1 MFADYHVHSHFSEDT
16 DFPMELEIQKAIKL
30 GMDELCFTEHSD
42 YDVPTVVNCDYDAYF
57 EEMEKMKDK
66 YKGQI
71 TLKTGIEFGIQTH
84 TTKAYEETF
93 RQYPFDFVIFS
104 CHQVENKEYWR
115 QEPQEGKTQLEYNRR
130 YYQEILDVVKDLIE
144 QIFEVVIAD
153 GKGIELNTSS
163 RAYKLKSLMPSKEI
177 LKLYHDMGGKI
188 ITIGSDAHNAD
199 RIGDCVMESQKILK
213 DIGFDGIY
221 TFEKMKPEFHRF

>member
-84 TTKAYEETF
+84 TTKAYEES
-93 RQYPFDFVIFS
+93 PS
-104 CHQVENKEYWR
+104 CR
-115 QEPQEGKTQLEYNRR
+115 T
-130 YYQEILDVVKDLIE
+130 
-144 QIFEVVIAD
+144 
-153 GKGIELNTSS
+153 S
-163 RAYKLKSLMPSKEI
+163 RAQTSAFSSPRLNHTGRTWVGSAALRRKGSSPLSTRDEPSARPAQI
-177 LKLYHDMGGKI
+177 SSFALQMF
-188 ITIGSDAHNAD
+188 S
-199 RIGDCVMESQKILK
+199 
-213 DIGFDGIY
+213 
-221 TFEKMKPEFHRF
+221 

>member
-84 TTKAYEETF
+84 TTKKHSDSI
-93 RQYPFDFVIFS
+93 R
-104 CHQVENKEYWR
+104 
-115 QEPQEGKTQLEYNRR
+115 L
-130 YYQEILDVVKDLIE
+130 IL
-144 QIFEVVIAD
+144 
-153 GKGIELNTSS
+153 
-163 RAYKLKSLMPSKEI
+163 
-177 LKLYHDMGGKI
+177 
-188 ITIGSDAHNAD
+188 
-199 RIGDCVMESQKILK
+199 
-213 DIGFDGIY
+213 
-221 TFEKMKPEFHRF
+221 

>member
-93 RQYPFDFVIFS
+93 RQKHLVRWAKRLGCLLIKNYLFCSYRVL
-104 CHQVENKEYWR
+104 
-115 QEPQEGKTQLEYNRR
+115 QEVQ
-130 YYQEILDVVKDLIE
+130 
-144 QIFEVVIAD
+144 
-153 GKGIELNTSS
+153 
-163 RAYKLKSLMPSKEI
+163 
-177 LKLYHDMGGKI
+177 
-188 ITIGSDAHNAD
+188 
-199 RIGDCVMESQKILK
+199 RIC
-213 DIGFDGIY
+213 F
-221 TFEKMKPEFHRF
+221 

>member
-84 TTKAYEETF
+84 TTKAYEETC
-93 RQYPFDFVIFS
+93 S
-104 CHQVENKEYWR
+104 GTN
-115 QEPQEGKTQLEYNRR
+115 
-130 YYQEILDVVKDLIE
+130 
-144 QIFEVVIAD
+144 
-153 GKGIELNTSS
+153 SS
-163 RAYKLKSLMPSKEI
+163 FFLSKV
-177 LKLYHDMGGKI
+177 L
-188 ITIGSDAHNAD
+188 
-199 RIGDCVMESQKILK
+199 
-213 DIGFDGIY
+213 
-221 TFEKMKPEFHRF
+221 

>member
-71 TLKTGIEFGIQTH
+71 TL
-84 TTKAYEETF
+84 
-93 RQYPFDFVIFS
+93 
-104 CHQVENKEYWR
+104 R
-115 QEPQEGKTQLEYNRR
+115 QELNLEFRR
-130 YYQEILDVVKDLIE
+130 IRRKRMKKHSDSIRLIL
-144 QIFEVVIAD
+144 
-153 GKGIELNTSS
+153 
-163 RAYKLKSLMPSKEI
+163 
-177 LKLYHDMGGKI
+177 
-188 ITIGSDAHNAD
+188 
-199 RIGDCVMESQKILK
+199 
-213 DIGFDGIY
+213 
-221 TFEKMKPEFHRF
+221 